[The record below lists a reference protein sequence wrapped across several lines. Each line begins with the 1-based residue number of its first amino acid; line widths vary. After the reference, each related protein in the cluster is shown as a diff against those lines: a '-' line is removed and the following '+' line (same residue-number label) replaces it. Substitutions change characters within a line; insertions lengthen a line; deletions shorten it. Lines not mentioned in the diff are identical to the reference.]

1 MMRKTNE
8 GQSPVGI
15 LLPSVLAGLL
25 GTLLLML
32 LGAVLVHRGTLAE
45 GAIAPL
51 CTGVPCTRQCACRTG
66 RCKARRRKPVLLVA
80 RRRFCGFSDP
90 ADRCG
95 AAARSI
101 HSFCTHGDQP
111 ALLVDRLGTGRL
123 RRCQYAEKRSVTA
136 TSKIGGKSNE
146 AYFYPDFCNP
156 EADCS
161 TRRLRRV
168 PDFLPVR
175 MQDLLHRGK
184 PEVRARKVITLKR
197 NMQGAPAGAP
207 CSCISEENK

>member
-1 MMRKTNE
+1 
-8 GQSPVGI
+8 
-15 LLPSVLAGLL
+15 
-25 GTLLLML
+25 ML

-45 GAIAPL
+45 GAIAP
-51 CTGVPCTRQCACRTG
+51 CALVFLDSAVRLPHWSLQSAQAKTSFTG
-66 RCKARRRKPVLLVA
+66 RSA
-80 RRRFCGFSDP
+80 RFCGFSDP

-101 HSFCTHGDQP
+101 HSFCTHGDRP

-136 TSKIGGKSNE
+136 TSKNRRKSNE
-146 AYFYPDFCNP
+146 AYFHPDFCNP

-184 PEVRARKVITLKR
+184 PKYEHAKVICLKR
-197 NMQGAPAGAP
+197 NMQRRLALF
-207 CSCISEENK
+207 ISGGK